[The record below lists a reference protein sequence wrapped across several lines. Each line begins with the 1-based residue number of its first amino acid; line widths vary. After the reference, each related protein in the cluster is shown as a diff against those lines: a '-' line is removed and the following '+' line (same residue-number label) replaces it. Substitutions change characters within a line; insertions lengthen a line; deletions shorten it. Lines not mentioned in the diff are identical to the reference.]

1 QEWGMKPA
9 MGILGA
15 LAIFALSGFTI
26 YRNVSVGNTYLTQEE
41 SLDIREDYER
51 TYRKYLGMLQP
62 KITDTEI
69 FVDLMPEERNVKARG
84 VFQIANKGNEAI
96 DSIFLNFNYSPKV
109 FTMPVFKIGGQQLE
123 PAKQDAR
130 HNLSFYQLEDPLK
143 PGETTTMEIVVEG
156 GFDAYPNE
164 GSQRDIVFNG
174 TFLNNS
180 IFPNFGYSPQ
190 GEIGSDLERKKRGL
204 EIRDYALPPAS
215 DSIGQSY
222 LLFEDD
228 ADFVTFKATVST
240 APDQIAV
247 APGKLIKEY
256 EKDGRRYFE
265 YANEG
270 KIQNFFNISSAS
282 YEVAEETWQNTN
294 GRDVKVQVFHHPE
307 HDRNVDRF
315 MEATKLSLEYFSDQ
329 FSPFQFDQM
338 RILEFPRYASFAQSF
353 PNTVPYAESFGWVG
367 NFSDPTDNDYAF
379 TVTAHEVAHQWW
391 GHQIAP
397 SATRG
402 ANQISETMAQYSS
415 LMVTKK
421 RYGEASMGKFL
432 KYDLDSYLRG
442 RAGESKF
449 EKTLLDND
457 TQGYVWYR
465 KGAVIMY
472 ALSDLSAFPRT
483 RR

>member
-1 QEWGMKPA
+1 
-9 MGILGA
+9 
-15 LAIFALSGFTI
+15 
-26 YRNVSVGNTYLTQEE
+26 
-41 SLDIREDYER
+41 
-51 TYRKYLGMLQP
+51 
-62 KITDTEI
+62 
-69 FVDLMPEERNVKARG
+69 
-84 VFQIANKGNEAI
+84 
-96 DSIFLNFNYSPKV
+96 
-109 FTMPVFKIGGQQLE
+109 
-123 PAKQDAR
+123 
-130 HNLSFYQLEDPLK
+130 
-143 PGETTTMEIVVEG
+143 
-156 GFDAYPNE
+156 
-164 GSQRDIVFNG
+164 
-174 TFLNNS
+174 
-180 IFPNFGYSPQ
+180 
-190 GEIGSDLERKKRGL
+190 
-204 EIRDYALPPAS
+204 
-215 DSIGQSY
+215 
-222 LLFEDD
+222 
-228 ADFVTFKATVST
+228 ST

-294 GRDVKVQVFHHPE
+294 GRDVKVQVFHHPD
-307 HDRNVDRF
+307 HNRNVDRF
-315 MEATKLSLEYFSDQ
+315 MEATKLSLEYYSDQ

-472 ALSDLSAFPRT
+472 ALSDYIGEERLNKGFAAMLDSFALKESAPFATTADWYGYIKEVTPDSLHYFLKESFEEITLYENRALAASYNTEPDANGKYKVTLKVDT
-483 RR
+483 RKVIYEGSGEEKSRPTEASLIEIGVFAEDGFNEQGLVEKQPLFQEKRWLTPGEHTIEIYVDEEPAKAGIDPYNKLIDRVSDDNLIDVDEE